1 MRGSTRAFGKCI
13 LLGEH
18 SVVRGQRALVLPLGS
33 RHLDLSWERQEGS
46 GWELHAG
53 DFAPAFRAALTE
65 ALRIAGAELPQGKW
79 VFRLSSSVPPRAGLG
94 SSAALSVA
102 ITRFLTSLGLVQSE
116 PFAFALQLENLFHGT
131 SSGID
136 VAAVLAQAP
145 IFFQR
150 GHAPEPLPLAW
161 TPKLYLADTG
171 LRSATKACVEKVTA
185 LQRPDLDLRMAAA
198 VEQAAAALQN
208 ADGRPL
214 LKAALD
220 EGLEVFRAWNLVP
233 TEVEAKIAELK
244 RAGALAVK
252 PTGSGD
258 GGFLIALFEREAPG
272 LIPVWADSSAAL

>member
-1 MRGSTRAFGKCI
+1 MRGSTRAYGKCI

-33 RHLDLSWERQEGS
+33 RHLELSWERREGS

-65 ALRIAGAELPQGKW
+65 ALRLSGATLPEGAW
-79 VFRLSSSVPPRAGLG
+79 VFHLSSSVPPRAGLG

-102 ITRFLTSLGLVQSE
+102 ITRFLLELGLVKGDI
-116 PFAFALQLENLFHGT
+116 FAFALQLENLFHGT

-150 GHAPEPLPLAW
+150 GHAPEPLPLRW
-161 TPKLYLADTG
+161 RPHLYLADTG
-171 LRSATKACVEKVTA
+171 LRSATKACVEKVSA
-185 LQRPDLDLRMAAA
+185 LGRPDLDERMAGA
-198 VEQAAAALQN
+198 VE
-208 ADGRPL
+208 
-214 LKAALD
+214 KAARALSEEENLSTLQEAME
-220 EGLEVFRAWNLVP
+220 EGLNVFRAWGLVP
-233 TEVEAKIAELK
+233 PPVEEKIAELK

-258 GGFLIALFEREAPG
+258 GGFLIALFRREASG
-272 LIPVWADSSAAL
+272 LIPVWADS